1 MVCSGEFIPNPPGL
15 LSFTCGW
22 NSNAQPGGCQT
33 PVDPAPD
40 DVNFANVVRTIGE
53 GYGIRA
59 GCTMPGA
66 WRSLVAQV
74 LDWMAENLC
83 VDMDRVFITGFSN
96 GGQRGMLPQGGLKF
110 TGLTQNLGQ
119 L

>member
-1 MVCSGEFIPNPPGL
+1 
-15 LSFTCGW
+15 
-22 NSNAQPGGCQT
+22 
-33 PVDPAPD
+33 
-40 DVNFANVVRTIGE
+40 
-53 GYGIRA
+53 
-59 GCTMPGA
+59 
-66 WRSLVAQV
+66 VAQV